1 MPFQVQV
8 DLGPLDVC
16 VVVCVRQERMQTCSE
31 HFGASDGSGFQFGSL
46 GAVFCVFW
54 NAEKHAKIILKCSP
68 SGPSRPAGRFGNE
81 LYKSGSLDPLKF
93 SRYFFRMIFGRPKR
107 TDFGALRGPFWE
119 APKIKIFI
127 FWGSQKAPP
136 GGPRRTP
143 PSEKQGL
150 PLEAFDVFFGNL
162 QLGRSCGGGA
172 WAPQKS
178 PWKII
183 LALFWGPKLGPIWSP
198 KMSGK

>member
-1 MPFQVQV
+1 MV
-8 DLGPLDVC
+8 LD
-16 VVVCVRQERMQTCSE
+16 
-31 HFGASDGSGFQFGSL
+31 FNL
-46 GAVFCVFW
+46 GALGLYFACFG
-54 NAEKHAKIILKCSP
+54 ILKSMP
-68 SGPSRPAGRFGNE
+68 KSSQNARQAAPAGRPAGRFGNE

-93 SRYFFRMIFGRPKR
+93 SRYFFRVIFGRPKR

-143 PSEKQGL
+143 PSEKKGL

-162 QLGRSCGGGA
+162 QLGRSRGGVA
-172 WAPQKS
+172 WTPQKS